1 MRPRRSAPRTTPT
14 HAATYHPKATEE
26 HTLLS
31 RKRLTDAVRAFI
43 ARAGGYGAL
52 EADTKW
58 SDIIP
63 RQSPGVEFD
72 RFYGPSWSQSGTDV
86 VGEAIETLGGFLGEA
101 RRSSRVRSPSA
112 SKEV

>member
-1 MRPRRSAPRTTPT
+1 MARGGTQGGATKLPNPRAPP
-14 HAATYHPKATEE
+14 
-26 HTLLS
+26 
-31 RKRLTDAVRAFI
+31 I